1 MEAKA
6 VSAFTGWPIKPENIN
21 KLLVEIKEHFIWE
34 DDSTI
39 PLLGLKL
46 SSSLV
51 PDRTR
56 LQQLV
61 SALSKVAQT
70 REELSL
76 SDAHVRFIGA
86 IPSLTPDKLQK
97 TTYRHAQ
104 MAKKIVLFSTTD
116 PKIVLE
122 LDSHRPIQLERKIIR
137 TISETAREQ
146 FSRLNPGVIWTHIN
160 FIPNEVFTRLSS
172 SQGGNACFL
181 DRIAGSAL
189 LSEKRNHL
197 SQLIFSGGSFLDK
210 IASTARSSYG
220 QTLYDSPVCR
230 FGKNVIFQGG
240 RRKPSLALGTA

>member
-1 MEAKA
+1 M
-6 VSAFTGWPIKPENIN
+6 
-21 KLLVEIKEHFIWE
+21 
-34 DDSTI
+34 
-39 PLLGLKL
+39 
-46 SSSLV
+46 
-51 PDRTR
+51 
-56 LQQLV
+56 
-61 SALSKVAQT
+61 
-70 REELSL
+70 L

-97 TTYRHAQ
+97 ATYRHAQ
-104 MAKKIVLFSTTD
+104 MTKKIVLFSTTD

-146 FSRLNPGVIWTHIN
+146 FSRLKPGVIWTHIN
-160 FIPNEVFTRLSS
+160 FIPNEVFTSLSS

-197 SQLIFSGGSFLDK
+197 SQLVFSGGSFLDK
-210 IASTARSSYG
+210 TASTARSSYG
-220 QTLYDSPVCR
+220 RTLYDSPVCR